1 MLFCGISQSSIC
13 TVAVSKYLH
22 ITDLCKA
29 ISEMAASVV
38 EACPVAFA
46 DFIPWRLST
55 VHYFLILFPGK
66 DSLAIVLRTSV
77 LVHLNDGFFIYLSPG
92 FFLLFL
98 SGNFFCLLLISNDS

>member
-66 DSLAIVLRTSV
+66 DSLVIVLRTSV
-77 LVHLNDGFFIYLSPG
+77 VVHLNYGFFYISIPRFLSSSFEWK
-92 FFLLFL
+92 FFLPSFDLK
-98 SGNFFCLLLISNDS
+98 